1 MRALA
6 AIPSSPKPLFSPSPS
21 SRFYRTLATTL
32 FASTLLSC
40 GADVIAPVGALEEG
54 QAGRWTTLPPEAL
67 SVAPSVL
74 REMEREID
82 TGRYGEISSV
92 LLLRSGTL
100 VYERY
105 WGTWGPDD
113 LHPVYSVTKSVSSL
127 AFGIARAD
135 DLIPSLDTPL
145 LDVLDA
151 APDLPERMAK
161 EEITLRH
168 VLQMRAGFAWDELSS
183 NYTDGANPTAALAGS
198 EDWIEYVLELPMA
211 ADAGEAF
218 SYNSGVSMLMSALI
232 EQGTGETTEDF
243 TADRLFEPLG
253 IDRWT
258 WTEGPNDLT
267 NTGWGLW
274 LLPRD
279 MAALGEMVRL
289 GGLWEGEQL
298 VPGSWIGESRE
309 DASRFTDGTGYGY
322 QWWLPA
328 PDGGER
334 PMAAWGYGNQFIV
347 VVPSL
352 DVVMVAT
359 GSNFGGGGWTP
370 YQMVEYAYRAVAP

>member
-6 AIPSSPKPLFSPSPS
+6 AIPSSPNPLFIPSPS
-21 SRFYRTLATTL
+21 SRFYRTLATAL

-151 APDLPERMAK
+151 APDLPERTAK

-198 EDWIEYVLELPMA
+198 ADWIEYV
-211 ADAGEAF
+211 
-218 SYNSGVSMLMSALI
+218 
-232 EQGTGETTEDF
+232 
-243 TADRLFEPLG
+243 
-253 IDRWT
+253 
-258 WTEGPNDLT
+258 
-267 NTGWGLW
+267 
-274 LLPRD
+274 
-279 MAALGEMVRL
+279 
-289 GGLWEGEQL
+289 
-298 VPGSWIGESRE
+298 
-309 DASRFTDGTGYGY
+309 
-322 QWWLPA
+322 
-328 PDGGER
+328 
-334 PMAAWGYGNQFIV
+334 
-347 VVPSL
+347 
-352 DVVMVAT
+352 
-359 GSNFGGGGWTP
+359 
-370 YQMVEYAYRAVAP
+370 